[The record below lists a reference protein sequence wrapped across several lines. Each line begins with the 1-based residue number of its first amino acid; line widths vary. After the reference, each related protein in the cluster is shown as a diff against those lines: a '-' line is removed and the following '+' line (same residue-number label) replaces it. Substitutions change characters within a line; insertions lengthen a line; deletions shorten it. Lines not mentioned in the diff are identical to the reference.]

1 MKLKYFLISAAL
13 MTMGQAVATLPATQA
28 ISQSG
33 KTDKSGKS
41 DKTDKSDKSE
51 LENVPAYTFV
61 GKDSICQIFI
71 YSPDPTQGLHL
82 AYLTEDERWVDVGQ
96 LCASD
101 YGPWGAEK
109 KMYNPFVLKANDG
122 TWRALWSVND
132 HSPQFAVAYSED
144 LVTWRP
150 QDYPI
155 VKERGVL
162 DVAAYQMDDG
172 NIDIYLKTHKGK
184 RYVQAT
190 KDFRTFQEDSLE
202 ATADEILWQRDTATI
217 DGKCYKGCDFEVPAL
232 HLAYIRSWFKAL
244 AEENRENS
252 RQMPKT
258 DADLQALGYGQKG
271 DVEAQL
277 TIHPQKTHRISD
289 KLIGIFFE
297 DISRAAD
304 GGLCSELLQNGDFE
318 YNKEDHKH
326 QWNATTAWT
335 GVQLAGSAVGKS
347 GAAAVSTVG
356 KAGSE
361 ASAVI
366 STENGVSQNNPHYAI
381 LGSTPIYN
389 IGWDGIAIKRG
400 AAIEGKEGKH
410 QAELYNVSLY
420 ARCIDGKQ
428 KQLTV
433 ALVDKDGQPIAEAKV
448 KVVGAEWAEY
458 KAQLAITDKYK
469 GMLPSDTVESSNQAS
484 SGASNDSK
492 DANASKNSKDAN
504 VSKDLKNGKNIRF
517 AIIPKG
523 DNKVAV
529 DLVSLKPQDTYKGH
543 GLRRDLAEAIA
554 DLKPRFV
561 RFPGGCMLHGQG
573 IDNIYHWKESVG
585 PQKDR
590 KPAYNIW
597 GYHQTRQL
605 GFYEYFQWCEDMGA
619 EPLPVLAAGV
629 PCQNSVANKQG
640 VAGQQGGIPM
650 SQMPQYIQDVL
661 DLVEWANGDPA
672 TSKWAKMR
680 ANAGHPAPFNLK
692 MIGIGNEDLISTD
705 FEQRYLMI
713 CKAVKEKYPQIE
725 VVGTVGPFHFPSS
738 DYIEGWK
745 IAKENHRY
753 IDAVDEHYYEQPGWF
768 INHQDYYDQ
777 YDRKA
782 PKVYLGEYASRG
794 RDALDNALAEG
805 IHLCNVERNGDVV
818 EMASYAPL
826 LSKDGYSN
834 WSPDMIYFNNNN
846 VRASESYKMQRMF
859 GQHAGDVYVASE
871 LQLPQAIR
879 KYVATSVVKNTKTG
893 KTWLKVVNAL
903 PRTLKIRVDGLGN
916 RNLEVKGRSAEV
928 YEL

>member
-1 MKLKYFLISAAL
+1 MMKTRYLLLSAAL
-13 MTMGQAVATLPATQA
+13 MAMSQTMAATPEQDA
-28 ISQSG
+28 
-33 KTDKSGKS
+33 
-41 DKTDKSDKSE
+41 
-51 LENVPAYTFV
+51 PAYSIV
-61 GKDSICQIFI
+61 GRDSTCQIFV
-71 YSPDPTQGLHL
+71 YSPDPTAGLHL
-82 AYLTEDERWVDVGQ
+82 AYLTDEDKWVDVGQ

-109 KMYNPFVLKANDG
+109 KMYNPFVVKANDG

-132 HSPQFAVAYSED
+132 HAPQFAVAYSED
-144 LVTWRP
+144 LITWRP
-150 QDYPI
+150 QDYPV
-155 VKERGVL
+155 VKEKGVL

-172 NIDIYLKTHKGK
+172 NFDVYLKTKQGK
-184 RYVQAT
+184 RYVQVSP
-190 KDFRTFQEDSLE
+190 DFRTFQEDSLE

-217 DGKCYKGCDFEVPAL
+217 NGKLYQGCDFEVPAV
-232 HLAYIRSWFKAL
+232 HLQYIRSWFKAL
-244 AEENRENS
+244 AEDNAENNRPL
-252 RQMPKT
+252 PKT
-258 DADLQALGYGQKG
+258 PAAPL
-271 DVEAQL
+271 EATL
-277 TIHPQKTHRISD
+277 TIEPNKQHRISD
-289 KLIGIFFE
+289 KLMGIFFE

-304 GGLCSELLQNGDFE
+304 GGLCAELLQNGDFE
-318 YNKEDHKH
+318 YNGEDHQH
-326 QWNATTAWT
+326 QWKATTAWQGNVNVAT
-335 GVQLAGSAVGKS
+335 D
-347 GAAAVSTVG
+347 
-356 KAGSE
+356 
-361 ASAVI
+361 
-366 STENGVSQNNPHYAI
+366 NGVSQNNPHYAI
-381 LGSTPIYN
+381 VGDTPIYN
-389 IGWDGIAIKRG
+389 IGWDGIAAKRG
-400 AAIEGKEGKH
+400 MVYE
-410 QAELYNVSLY
+410 VSFQ
-420 ARCIDGKQ
+420 ARCLDGKK

-433 ALVDKDGQPIAEAKV
+433 ALVNKEGLPMAQAKM
-448 KVVGAEWAEY
+448 KVEGDQWAEY
-458 KAQLAITDKYK
+458 QAQLCITDKYK
-469 GMLPSDTVESSNQAS
+469 GEVGTD
-484 SGASNDSK
+484 K
-492 DANASKNSKDAN
+492 D
-504 VSKDLKNGKNIRF
+504 IRF
-517 AIIPKG
+517 AIFPKG
-523 DNKVAV
+523 EEKVGV

-543 GLRRDLAEAIA
+543 GLRKDLAEAIA

-573 IDNIYHWKESVG
+573 LDNIYHWKESVG

-597 GYHQTRQL
+597 GYHQSRQL

-629 PCQNSVANKQG
+629 PCQNSVANSLG

-650 SQMPQYIQDVL
+650 KDMPQYIQDVL

-672 TSKWAKMR
+672 TSKWAKLR
-680 ANAGHPAPFNLK
+680 ADAGHPAPFHLK

-705 FEQRYLMI
+705 FETRYLMI
-713 CKAVKEKYPQIE
+713 CKAVKEKYPQLE
-725 VVGTVGPFHFPSS
+725 VIGTVGPFHWPSS

-745 IAKENHRY
+745 LAKAHSNI

-794 RDALDNALAEG
+794 ADALDNALAEG

-859 GQHAGDVYVASE
+859 GQHAGDTYISSVLE
-871 LQLPQAIR
+871 LPAELK
-879 KYVATSVVKNTKTG
+879 KYVGTSVVKDSKTG

-903 PRTLKIRVDGLGN
+903 PRILKLKVGGMGKKEISVGA
-916 RNLEVKGRSAEV
+916 RSAEV
-928 YEL
+928 FEL

>member
-1 MKLKYFLISAAL
+1 MKKTKYLLFSAAL
-13 MTMGQAVATLPATQA
+13 MMAATQAVALAPAKKQA
-28 ISQSG
+28 NQQVE
-33 KTDKSGKS
+33 TTAVDK
-41 DKTDKSDKSE
+41 DA
-51 LENVPAYTFV
+51 PAYTIA
-61 GKDSICQIFI
+61 GKDSTCQIFI
-71 YSPDPTQGLHL
+71 YSPGPTQGLHL
-82 AYLTEDERWVDVGQ
+82 AYLTDDERWVDVGQ
-96 LCASD
+96 LCSSD

-109 KMYNPFVLKANDG
+109 KMYRPFVMKANDG

-144 LVTWRP
+144 LITWRP

-155 VKERGVL
+155 VAEKGVT

-172 NIDIYLKTHKGK
+172 NFDIYLKTSRGK

-190 KDFRTFQEDSLE
+190 PDFRTFHEDSIE
-202 ATADEILWQRDTATI
+202 AAADEILWQRDTATVN
-217 DGKCYKGCDFEVPAL
+217 GKRYEGNDFEVPAL

-244 AEENRENS
+244 DEENRENAKP
-252 RQMPKT
+252 MPKT
-258 DADLQALGYGQKG
+258 DADLKALLGDSKAWDGDKQAI
-271 DVEAQL
+271 EAKL
-277 TIHPQKTHRISD
+277 TVNPGKTHRISS
-289 KLIGIFFE
+289 KLMGIFFE

-304 GGLCSELLQNGDFE
+304 GGLYSEMLQNGDFE
-318 YNKEDHKH
+318 YDKEDRHH
-326 QWNATTAWT
+326 QWNATTAWR
-335 GVQLAGSAVGKS
+335 GVELSSPAAGKDASLDGKCTVADGK
-347 GAAAVSTVG
+347 GAPAYV
-356 KAGSE
+356 
-361 ASAVI
+361 

-400 AAIEGKEGKH
+400 AAIDGKPGKH
-410 QAELYNVSLY
+410 QAEVYNVSLH

-433 ALVDKDGQPIAEAKV
+433 ALVDKQDQPIAEAKV
-448 KVVGAEWAEY
+448 KVVGSEWAEY
-458 KAQLAITDKYK
+458 KAQLNVTDKYK
-469 GMLPSDTVESSNQAS
+469 GELPGEASDKEAR
-484 SGASNDSK
+484 
-492 DANASKNSKDAN
+492 
-504 VSKDLKNGKNIRF
+504 NGKGIRF

-523 DNKVAV
+523 EEKVAI

-543 GLRRDLAEAIA
+543 GLRKDLAEAIA

-585 PQKDR
+585 PMKDR

-597 GYHQTRQL
+597 GYHQTRGL

-629 PCQNSVANKQG
+629 PCQNSVANKDG

-650 SQMPQYIQDVL
+650 SQMPQYVQDVL

-680 ANAGHPAPFNLK
+680 ADAGHPAPFNLK
-692 MIGIGNEDLISTD
+692 MIGIGNEDLISSD
-705 FEQRYLMI
+705 FESRYLMI
-713 CKAVKEKYPQIE
+713 CKAVKEKYPQLE
-725 VVGTVGPFHFPSS
+725 VIGTVGPFHWPSS

-745 IAKENHRY
+745 IAKANRKI

-768 INHQDYYDQ
+768 INHQDYYDN

-794 RDALDNALAEG
+794 KDPVDNALAEG

-834 WSPDMIYFNNNN
+834 WSPDMVYFDNNN

-859 GQHAGDVYVASE
+859 GQHAGDTYIASAIDLPANLKRYVG
-871 LQLPQAIR
+871 
-879 KYVATSVVKNTKTG
+879 TSVVKDSKTG

-903 PRTLKIRVDGLGN
+903 PGKLKLQVDGLGD
-916 RNLEVKGRSAEV
+916 RVVEVAGRSAEV
-928 YEL
+928 FEL

>member
-1 MKLKYFLISAAL
+1 MKTRYLLLSAAL
-13 MTMGQAVATLPATQA
+13 MAMSQTMAAVPKQDA
-28 ISQSG
+28 
-33 KTDKSGKS
+33 
-41 DKTDKSDKSE
+41 
-51 LENVPAYTFV
+51 PAYSIV
-61 GKDSICQIFI
+61 GRDSTCQIFV
-71 YSPDPTQGLHL
+71 YSPDPSAGLHL
-82 AYLTEDERWVDVGQ
+82 AYLTDEDKWVDVGQ

-109 KMYNPFVLKANDG
+109 KMYNPFVVKANDG

-132 HSPQFAVAYSED
+132 HAPQFAVAYSED
-144 LVTWRP
+144 LITWRP

-155 VKERGVL
+155 VKEKGVL

-172 NIDIYLKTHKGK
+172 NFDVYLKTKQGK
-184 RYVQAT
+184 RYVQVSP
-190 KDFRTFQEDSLE
+190 DFRTFQEDSLE

-217 DGKCYKGCDFEVPAL
+217 NGKLYQGCDFDVPAV
-232 HLAYIRSWFKAL
+232 HLQYIRSWFKAL
-244 AEENRENS
+244 AEDNAENNRPL
-252 RQMPKT
+252 PKT
-258 DADLQALGYGQKG
+258 PAAPL
-271 DVEAQL
+271 EATL
-277 TIHPQKTHRISD
+277 TIEPNKQHRISD
-289 KLIGIFFE
+289 KLMGIFFE

-304 GGLCSELLQNGDFE
+304 GGLCAELLQNGDFE
-318 YNKEDHKH
+318 YNGEDHQH
-326 QWNATTAWT
+326 QWKATTAWQGNVNVT
-335 GVQLAGSAVGKS
+335 
-347 GAAAVSTVG
+347 TD
-356 KAGSE
+356 
-361 ASAVI
+361 
-366 STENGVSQNNPHYAI
+366 NGVSQNNPHYAI
-381 LGSTPIYN
+381 VGDTPIYN
-389 IGWDGIAIKRG
+389 IGWDGIAAKRG
-400 AAIEGKEGKH
+400 MDYE
-410 QAELYNVSLY
+410 VSFQ
-420 ARCIDGKQ
+420 ARCLDGKK
-428 KQLTV
+428 KQFTV
-433 ALVDKDGQPIAEAKV
+433 ALVNKEGLPMAQAKM
-448 KVVGAEWAEY
+448 KVEGDQWAEY
-458 KAQLAITDKYK
+458 QAQLCITDKYK
-469 GMLPSDTVESSNQAS
+469 GEVDT
-484 SGASNDSK
+484 DK
-492 DANASKNSKDAN
+492 D
-504 VSKDLKNGKNIRF
+504 IRF
-517 AIIPKG
+517 AIFPKG
-523 DNKVAV
+523 EEKVGV

-543 GLRRDLAEAIA
+543 GLRKDLAEAIA

-573 IDNIYHWKESVG
+573 LDNIYHWKESVG

-597 GYHQTRQL
+597 GYHQSRQL

-629 PCQNSVANKQG
+629 PCQNSVANSQG

-650 SQMPQYIQDVL
+650 KDMPQYIQDVL

-672 TSKWAKMR
+672 TSKWAKLR
-680 ANAGHPAPFNLK
+680 ADAGHPAPFHLK

-705 FEQRYLMI
+705 FETRYLMI
-713 CKAVKEKYPQIE
+713 CKAVKEKYPQLE
-725 VVGTVGPFHFPSS
+725 VIGTVGPFHWPSS

-745 IAKENHRY
+745 LAKAHSNI

-794 RDALDNALAEG
+794 ADALDNALAEG

-859 GQHAGDVYVASE
+859 GQHAGDTYISSVLE
-871 LQLPQAIR
+871 LPAELK
-879 KYVATSVVKNTKTG
+879 KYVGTSVVKDSKTG

-903 PRTLKIRVDGLGN
+903 PRILKLKVGGMGKKEISVGA
-916 RNLEVKGRSAEV
+916 RSAEV
-928 YEL
+928 FEL

>member
-1 MKLKYFLISAAL
+1 MMKTRYLLLSAAL
-13 MTMGQAVATLPATQA
+13 MAMSQTMAAAPEQDA
-28 ISQSG
+28 
-33 KTDKSGKS
+33 
-41 DKTDKSDKSE
+41 
-51 LENVPAYTFV
+51 PAYSIV
-61 GKDSICQIFI
+61 GRDSTCQIFV
-71 YSPDPTQGLHL
+71 YSPDPTAGLHL
-82 AYLTEDERWVDVGQ
+82 AYLTDEDKWVDVGQ

-109 KMYNPFVLKANDG
+109 KMYNPFVVKANDG

-132 HSPQFAVAYSED
+132 HAPQFAVAYSED
-144 LVTWRP
+144 LITWRP

-155 VKERGVL
+155 VKEKGVL

-172 NIDIYLKTHKGK
+172 NFDVYLKTKRGK
-184 RYVQAT
+184 RYVQVSP
-190 KDFRTFQEDSLE
+190 DFRTFQEDSLE

-217 DGKCYKGCDFEVPAL
+217 NGKLYQGCDFEVPAV
-232 HLAYIRSWFKAL
+232 HLQYIRSWFKAL
-244 AEENRENS
+244 AEDNAENNRPL
-252 RQMPKT
+252 PKT
-258 DADLQALGYGQKG
+258 PAAPL
-271 DVEAQL
+271 EATL
-277 TIHPQKTHRISD
+277 TIEPNKQHRISD
-289 KLIGIFFE
+289 KLMGIFFE

-304 GGLCSELLQNGDFE
+304 GGLCAELLQNGDFE
-318 YNKEDHKH
+318 YNGEDHQH
-326 QWNATTAWT
+326 QWKATTAWQGNVNVT
-335 GVQLAGSAVGKS
+335 
-347 GAAAVSTVG
+347 TD
-356 KAGSE
+356 
-361 ASAVI
+361 
-366 STENGVSQNNPHYAI
+366 NGVSQNNPHYAI
-381 LGSTPIYN
+381 VGDTPIYN
-389 IGWDGIAIKRG
+389 IGWDGIAAKRG
-400 AAIEGKEGKH
+400 MVYE
-410 QAELYNVSLY
+410 VSFQ
-420 ARCIDGKQ
+420 ARCLDGKK

-433 ALVDKDGQPIAEAKV
+433 ALVNKEGLPMAQAKM
-448 KVVGAEWAEY
+448 KVEGDQWAEY
-458 KAQLAITDKYK
+458 QAQLCITDKYK
-469 GMLPSDTVESSNQAS
+469 GELGTD
-484 SGASNDSK
+484 K
-492 DANASKNSKDAN
+492 D
-504 VSKDLKNGKNIRF
+504 IRF
-517 AIIPKG
+517 SIFPKG
-523 DNKVAV
+523 EEKVGV

-543 GLRRDLAEAIA
+543 GLRKDLAEAIA

-573 IDNIYHWKESVG
+573 LDNIYHWKESVG

-597 GYHQTRQL
+597 GYHQSRQL

-629 PCQNSVANKQG
+629 PCQNSVANSQG

-650 SQMPQYIQDVL
+650 KDMPQYIQDVL

-672 TSKWAKMR
+672 TSKWAKLR
-680 ANAGHPAPFNLK
+680 ADAGHPAPFHLK

-705 FEQRYLMI
+705 FETRYLMI
-713 CKAVKEKYPQIE
+713 CKAVKEKYPQLE
-725 VVGTVGPFHFPSS
+725 VIGTVGPFHWPSS

-745 IAKENHRY
+745 LAKAHSNI

-794 RDALDNALAEG
+794 ADALDNALAEG

-859 GQHAGDVYVASE
+859 GQHAGDTYISSVLE
-871 LQLPQAIR
+871 LPAELK
-879 KYVATSVVKNTKTG
+879 KYVGTSVVKDSKTG

-903 PRTLKIRVDGLGN
+903 PRILKLKVGGMGKKEISVGA
-916 RNLEVKGRSAEV
+916 RSAEV
-928 YEL
+928 FEL

>member
-1 MKLKYFLISAAL
+1 MKTRYLLLSAAL
-13 MTMGQAVATLPATQA
+13 MAMSQTMAAAPEQDA
-28 ISQSG
+28 
-33 KTDKSGKS
+33 
-41 DKTDKSDKSE
+41 
-51 LENVPAYTFV
+51 PAYSIV
-61 GKDSICQIFI
+61 GRDSTCQIFV
-71 YSPDPTQGLHL
+71 YSPDPTAGLHL
-82 AYLTEDERWVDVGQ
+82 AYLTDEDKWVDVGQ

-109 KMYNPFVLKANDG
+109 KMYNPFVVKANDG

-132 HSPQFAVAYSED
+132 HAPQFAVAYSED
-144 LVTWRP
+144 LITWRP

-155 VKERGVL
+155 VKEKGVL

-172 NIDIYLKTHKGK
+172 NFDVYLKTKQGK
-184 RYVQAT
+184 RYVQVSP
-190 KDFRTFQEDSLE
+190 DFRTFQEDSLE
-202 ATADEILWQRDTATI
+202 TTADEILWQRDTATI
-217 DGKCYKGCDFEVPAL
+217 NGKLYQGCDFEVPAV
-232 HLAYIRSWFKAL
+232 HLQYIRSWFKAL
-244 AEENRENS
+244 AEDNAENNRPL
-252 RQMPKT
+252 PKT
-258 DADLQALGYGQKG
+258 PAAPL
-271 DVEAQL
+271 EATL
-277 TIHPQKTHRISD
+277 TIEPNKQHRISD
-289 KLIGIFFE
+289 KLMGIFFE

-304 GGLCSELLQNGDFE
+304 GGLCAELLQNGDFE
-318 YNKEDHKH
+318 YNGEDHQH
-326 QWNATTAWT
+326 QWKATTAWQGNVNVAT
-335 GVQLAGSAVGKS
+335 D
-347 GAAAVSTVG
+347 
-356 KAGSE
+356 
-361 ASAVI
+361 
-366 STENGVSQNNPHYAI
+366 NGVSQNNPHYAI
-381 LGSTPIYN
+381 VGDTPIYN
-389 IGWDGIAIKRG
+389 IGWDGIAAKRG
-400 AAIEGKEGKH
+400 MVYE
-410 QAELYNVSLY
+410 VSFQ
-420 ARCIDGKQ
+420 ARCLDGKK

-433 ALVDKDGQPIAEAKV
+433 ALVNKEGLPMAQAKM
-448 KVVGAEWAEY
+448 KVEGDQWAEY
-458 KAQLAITDKYK
+458 QAQLCITDKYK
-469 GMLPSDTVESSNQAS
+469 GEVDT
-484 SGASNDSK
+484 DK
-492 DANASKNSKDAN
+492 D
-504 VSKDLKNGKNIRF
+504 IRF
-517 AIIPKG
+517 AIFPKG
-523 DNKVAV
+523 EEKVGV

-543 GLRRDLAEAIA
+543 GLRKDLAEAIA

-573 IDNIYHWKESVG
+573 LDNIYHWKESVG

-597 GYHQTRQL
+597 GYHQSRQL

-629 PCQNSVANKQG
+629 PCQNSVANSQG

-650 SQMPQYIQDVL
+650 KDMPQYIQDVL

-672 TSKWAKMR
+672 TSKWAKLR
-680 ANAGHPAPFNLK
+680 ADAGHPAPFHLK

-705 FEQRYLMI
+705 FETRYLMI
-713 CKAVKEKYPQIE
+713 CKAVKEKYPQLE
-725 VVGTVGPFHFPSS
+725 VIGTVGPFHWPSS

-745 IAKENHRY
+745 LAKAHSNI

-794 RDALDNALAEG
+794 ADALDNALAEG

-859 GQHAGDVYVASE
+859 GQHAGDTYISSVLE
-871 LQLPQAIR
+871 LPAELK
-879 KYVATSVVKNTKTG
+879 KYVGTSVVKDSKTG

-903 PRTLKIRVDGLGN
+903 PRILKLKVGGMGKKEISVGA
-916 RNLEVKGRSAEV
+916 RSAEV
-928 YEL
+928 FEL

>member
-1 MKLKYFLISAAL
+1 MKTRYLLLSAAL
-13 MTMGQAVATLPATQA
+13 MAMSLTMAAAPEQDA
-28 ISQSG
+28 
-33 KTDKSGKS
+33 
-41 DKTDKSDKSE
+41 
-51 LENVPAYTFV
+51 PAYSIV
-61 GKDSICQIFI
+61 GRDSTCQIFV
-71 YSPDPTQGLHL
+71 YSPDPTAGLHL
-82 AYLTEDERWVDVGQ
+82 AYLTDEDKWVDVGQ

-109 KMYNPFVLKANDG
+109 KMYNPFVVKANDG

-132 HSPQFAVAYSED
+132 HAPQFAVAYSED
-144 LVTWRP
+144 LITWRP

-155 VKERGVL
+155 VKEKGVL

-172 NIDIYLKTHKGK
+172 NFDVYLKTKQGK
-184 RYVQAT
+184 RYVQVSP
-190 KDFRTFQEDSLE
+190 DFRTFQEDSLE

-217 DGKCYKGCDFEVPAL
+217 NGKLYQGCDFEVPAV
-232 HLAYIRSWFKAL
+232 HLQYIRSWFKAL
-244 AEENRENS
+244 AEDNAENNRPL
-252 RQMPKT
+252 PKT
-258 DADLQALGYGQKG
+258 PAAPL
-271 DVEAQL
+271 EATL
-277 TIHPQKTHRISD
+277 TIEPNKQHRISD
-289 KLIGIFFE
+289 KLMGIFFE

-304 GGLCSELLQNGDFE
+304 GGLCAELLQNGDFE
-318 YNKEDHKH
+318 YNGEDHQH
-326 QWNATTAWT
+326 QWKATTAWQGNVNVAT
-335 GVQLAGSAVGKS
+335 D
-347 GAAAVSTVG
+347 
-356 KAGSE
+356 
-361 ASAVI
+361 
-366 STENGVSQNNPHYAI
+366 NGVSQNNPHYAI
-381 LGSTPIYN
+381 VGDTPIYN
-389 IGWDGIAIKRG
+389 IGWDGIAAKRG
-400 AAIEGKEGKH
+400 MVYE
-410 QAELYNVSLY
+410 VSFQ
-420 ARCIDGKQ
+420 ARCLDGKK

-433 ALVDKDGQPIAEAKV
+433 ALVNKEGLPMAQAKM
-448 KVVGAEWAEY
+448 KVEGDQWAEY
-458 KAQLAITDKYK
+458 QAQLCITDKYK
-469 GMLPSDTVESSNQAS
+469 GELGTD
-484 SGASNDSK
+484 K
-492 DANASKNSKDAN
+492 D
-504 VSKDLKNGKNIRF
+504 IRF
-517 AIIPKG
+517 AIFPKG
-523 DNKVAV
+523 EEKVGV

-543 GLRRDLAEAIA
+543 GLRKDLAEAIA

-573 IDNIYHWKESVG
+573 LDNIYHWKESVG

-597 GYHQTRQL
+597 GYHQSRQL

-629 PCQNSVANKQG
+629 PCQNSVANSQG

-650 SQMPQYIQDVL
+650 KDMPQYIQDVL

-672 TSKWAKMR
+672 TSKWAKLR
-680 ANAGHPAPFNLK
+680 ADAGHPAPFHLK

-705 FEQRYLMI
+705 FETRYLMI
-713 CKAVKEKYPQIE
+713 CKAVKEKYPQLE
-725 VVGTVGPFHFPSS
+725 VIGTVGPFHWPSS

-745 IAKENHRY
+745 LAKAHSNI

-794 RDALDNALAEG
+794 ADALDNALAEG

-859 GQHAGDVYVASE
+859 GQHAGDTYISSVLE
-871 LQLPQAIR
+871 LPAELK
-879 KYVATSVVKNTKTG
+879 KYVGTSVVKDSKTG

-903 PRTLKIRVDGLGN
+903 PRILKLKVGGMGKKEISVGA
-916 RNLEVKGRSAEV
+916 RSAEV
-928 YEL
+928 FEL

>member
-1 MKLKYFLISAAL
+1 MKTRYLLLSAAL
-13 MTMGQAVATLPATQA
+13 MVMSQTMAAAPEQDA
-28 ISQSG
+28 
-33 KTDKSGKS
+33 
-41 DKTDKSDKSE
+41 
-51 LENVPAYTFV
+51 PAYSIV
-61 GKDSICQIFI
+61 GRDSTCQIFV
-71 YSPDPTQGLHL
+71 YSPDPTAGLHL
-82 AYLTEDERWVDVGQ
+82 AYLTDEDKWVDVGQ

-109 KMYNPFVLKANDG
+109 KMYNPFVVKANDG

-132 HSPQFAVAYSED
+132 HAPQFAVAYSED
-144 LVTWRP
+144 LITWRP

-155 VKERGVL
+155 VKEKGVL

-172 NIDIYLKTHKGK
+172 NFDVYLKTKQGK
-184 RYVQAT
+184 RYVQVSP
-190 KDFRTFQEDSLE
+190 DFRTFQEDSLE

-217 DGKCYKGCDFEVPAL
+217 NGKLYQGCDFEVPAV
-232 HLAYIRSWFKAL
+232 HLQYIRSWFKAL
-244 AEENRENS
+244 AEDNAENNRPL
-252 RQMPKT
+252 PKT
-258 DADLQALGYGQKG
+258 PAAPL
-271 DVEAQL
+271 EATL
-277 TIHPQKTHRISD
+277 TIEPNKQHRISD
-289 KLIGIFFE
+289 KLMGIFFE

-304 GGLCSELLQNGDFE
+304 GGLCAELLQNGDFE
-318 YNKEDHKH
+318 YNGEDHQH
-326 QWNATTAWT
+326 QWKAITAWQGNVNVT
-335 GVQLAGSAVGKS
+335 
-347 GAAAVSTVG
+347 TD
-356 KAGSE
+356 
-361 ASAVI
+361 
-366 STENGVSQNNPHYAI
+366 NGVSQNNPHYAI
-381 LGSTPIYN
+381 VGDTPIYN
-389 IGWDGIAIKRG
+389 IGWDGIAAKRG
-400 AAIEGKEGKH
+400 MVYE
-410 QAELYNVSLY
+410 VSFQ
-420 ARCIDGKQ
+420 ARCLDGKK

-433 ALVDKDGQPIAEAKV
+433 ALVNKEGLPMAQAKM
-448 KVVGAEWAEY
+448 KVEGDQWAEY
-458 KAQLAITDKYK
+458 QAQLCITDKYK
-469 GMLPSDTVESSNQAS
+469 GELGTD
-484 SGASNDSK
+484 K
-492 DANASKNSKDAN
+492 D
-504 VSKDLKNGKNIRF
+504 IRF
-517 AIIPKG
+517 AIFPKG
-523 DNKVAV
+523 EEKVGV

-543 GLRRDLAEAIA
+543 GLRKDLAEAIA

-573 IDNIYHWKESVG
+573 LDNIYHWKESVG

-597 GYHQTRQL
+597 GYHQSRQL

-629 PCQNSVANKQG
+629 PCQNSVANSQG

-650 SQMPQYIQDVL
+650 KDMPQYIQDVL

-672 TSKWAKMR
+672 TSKWAKLR
-680 ANAGHPAPFNLK
+680 ADAGHPAPFHLK

-705 FEQRYLMI
+705 FETRYLMI
-713 CKAVKEKYPQIE
+713 CKAVKEKYPQLE
-725 VVGTVGPFHFPSS
+725 VIGTVGPFHWPSS

-745 IAKENHRY
+745 LAKAHSNI

-794 RDALDNALAEG
+794 ADALDNALAEG

-859 GQHAGDVYVASE
+859 GQHAGDTYISSVLE
-871 LQLPQAIR
+871 LPAELK
-879 KYVATSVVKNTKTG
+879 KYVGTSVVKDSKTG

-903 PRTLKIRVDGLGN
+903 PRILKLKVGGMGKKEISVGA
-916 RNLEVKGRSAEV
+916 RSAEV
-928 YEL
+928 FEL

>member
-1 MKLKYFLISAAL
+1 MKTRYLLLSAAL
-13 MTMGQAVATLPATQA
+13 MAMSQTMAAVPKQDA
-28 ISQSG
+28 
-33 KTDKSGKS
+33 
-41 DKTDKSDKSE
+41 
-51 LENVPAYTFV
+51 PAYSIV
-61 GKDSICQIFI
+61 GRDSTCQIFV
-71 YSPDPTQGLHL
+71 YSPDPSAGLHL
-82 AYLTEDERWVDVGQ
+82 AYLTDEDKWVDVGQ

-132 HSPQFAVAYSED
+132 HAPQFAVAYSED
-144 LVTWRP
+144 LITWRP

-155 VKERGVL
+155 VKEKGVL

-172 NIDIYLKTHKGK
+172 NFDVYLKTKQGK
-184 RYVQAT
+184 RYVQVSP
-190 KDFRTFQEDSLE
+190 DFRTFQEDSLE

-217 DGKCYKGCDFEVPAL
+217 NGKLYQGCDFDVPAV
-232 HLAYIRSWFKAL
+232 HLQYIRSWFKAL
-244 AEENRENS
+244 AEDNAENNRPL
-252 RQMPKT
+252 PKT
-258 DADLQALGYGQKG
+258 PAAPL
-271 DVEAQL
+271 EATL
-277 TIHPQKTHRISD
+277 TIEPNKQHRISD
-289 KLIGIFFE
+289 KLMGIFFE

-304 GGLCSELLQNGDFE
+304 GGLCAELLQNGDFE
-318 YNKEDHKH
+318 YNGEDHQH
-326 QWNATTAWT
+326 QWKATTAWQGNVNVT
-335 GVQLAGSAVGKS
+335 
-347 GAAAVSTVG
+347 TD
-356 KAGSE
+356 
-361 ASAVI
+361 
-366 STENGVSQNNPHYAI
+366 NGVSQNNPHYAI
-381 LGSTPIYN
+381 VGDTPIYN
-389 IGWDGIAIKRG
+389 IGWDGIAAKRG
-400 AAIEGKEGKH
+400 MDYE
-410 QAELYNVSLY
+410 VSFQ
-420 ARCIDGKQ
+420 ARCLDGKK
-428 KQLTV
+428 KQFTV
-433 ALVDKDGQPIAEAKV
+433 ALVNKEGLPMAQAKM
-448 KVVGAEWAEY
+448 KVEGDQWAEY
-458 KAQLAITDKYK
+458 QAQLCITDKYK
-469 GMLPSDTVESSNQAS
+469 GEVDT
-484 SGASNDSK
+484 DK
-492 DANASKNSKDAN
+492 D
-504 VSKDLKNGKNIRF
+504 IRF
-517 AIIPKG
+517 AIFPKG
-523 DNKVAV
+523 EEKVGV

-543 GLRRDLAEAIA
+543 GLRKDLAEAIA

-573 IDNIYHWKESVG
+573 LDNIYHWKESVG

-597 GYHQTRQL
+597 GYHQSRQL

-629 PCQNSVANKQG
+629 PCQNSVANSQG

-650 SQMPQYIQDVL
+650 KDMPQYIQDVL

-672 TSKWAKMR
+672 TSKWAKLR
-680 ANAGHPAPFNLK
+680 ADAGHPAPFHLK

-705 FEQRYLMI
+705 FETRYLMI
-713 CKAVKEKYPQIE
+713 CKAVKEKYPQLE
-725 VVGTVGPFHFPSS
+725 VIGTVGPFHWPSS

-745 IAKENHRY
+745 LAKAHSNI

-794 RDALDNALAEG
+794 ADALDNALAEG

-859 GQHAGDVYVASE
+859 GQHAGDTYISSVLE
-871 LQLPQAIR
+871 LPAELK
-879 KYVATSVVKNTKTG
+879 KYVGTSVVKDSKTG

-903 PRTLKIRVDGLGN
+903 PRILKLKVGGMGKKEISVGA
-916 RNLEVKGRSAEV
+916 RSAEV
-928 YEL
+928 FEL

>member
-1 MKLKYFLISAAL
+1 MKTRYLLLSAAL
-13 MTMGQAVATLPATQA
+13 MAMSQTMAAAPEQDA
-28 ISQSG
+28 
-33 KTDKSGKS
+33 
-41 DKTDKSDKSE
+41 
-51 LENVPAYTFV
+51 PAYSIV
-61 GKDSICQIFI
+61 GRDSTCQIFV
-71 YSPDPTQGLHL
+71 YSPDPTAGLHL
-82 AYLTEDERWVDVGQ
+82 AYLTDEDKWVDVGQ

-109 KMYNPFVLKANDG
+109 KMYNPFVVKANDG

-132 HSPQFAVAYSED
+132 HAPQFAVAYSED
-144 LVTWRP
+144 LITWRP

-155 VKERGVL
+155 VKEKGVL

-172 NIDIYLKTHKGK
+172 NFDVYLKTKQGK
-184 RYVQAT
+184 RYVQVSP
-190 KDFRTFQEDSLE
+190 DFRTFQEDSLE
-202 ATADEILWQRDTATI
+202 TTADEILWQRDTATI
-217 DGKCYKGCDFEVPAL
+217 NGKLYQGCDFEVPAV
-232 HLAYIRSWFKAL
+232 HLQYIRSWFKAL
-244 AEENRENS
+244 AEDNAENNRPL
-252 RQMPKT
+252 PKT
-258 DADLQALGYGQKG
+258 PAAPL
-271 DVEAQL
+271 EATL
-277 TIHPQKTHRISD
+277 TIEPNKQHRISD
-289 KLIGIFFE
+289 KLMGIFFE

-304 GGLCSELLQNGDFE
+304 GGLCAELLQNGDFE
-318 YNKEDHKH
+318 YNGEDHQH
-326 QWNATTAWT
+326 QWKATTAWQGNVNVT
-335 GVQLAGSAVGKS
+335 
-347 GAAAVSTVG
+347 TD
-356 KAGSE
+356 
-361 ASAVI
+361 
-366 STENGVSQNNPHYAI
+366 NGVSQNNPHYAI
-381 LGSTPIYN
+381 VGDTPIYN
-389 IGWDGIAIKRG
+389 IGWDGIAAKRG
-400 AAIEGKEGKH
+400 MVYE
-410 QAELYNVSLY
+410 VSFQ
-420 ARCIDGKQ
+420 ARCLDGKK

-433 ALVDKDGQPIAEAKV
+433 ALVNKEGLPMAQAKM
-448 KVVGAEWAEY
+448 KVEGDQWAEY
-458 KAQLAITDKYK
+458 QAQLCITDKYK
-469 GMLPSDTVESSNQAS
+469 GELGTD
-484 SGASNDSK
+484 K
-492 DANASKNSKDAN
+492 D
-504 VSKDLKNGKNIRF
+504 IRF
-517 AIIPKG
+517 SIFPKG
-523 DNKVAV
+523 EEKVGV

-543 GLRRDLAEAIA
+543 GLRKDLAEAIA

-573 IDNIYHWKESVG
+573 LDNIYHWKESVG

-597 GYHQTRQL
+597 GYHQSRQL

-629 PCQNSVANKQG
+629 PCQNSVANSQG

-650 SQMPQYIQDVL
+650 KDMPQYIQDVL

-672 TSKWAKMR
+672 TSKWAKLR
-680 ANAGHPAPFNLK
+680 ADAGHPAPFHLK

-705 FEQRYLMI
+705 FETRYLMI
-713 CKAVKEKYPQIE
+713 CKAVKEKYPQLE
-725 VVGTVGPFHFPSS
+725 VIGTVGPFHWPSS

-745 IAKENHRY
+745 LAKAHSNI

-794 RDALDNALAEG
+794 ADALDNALAEG

-859 GQHAGDVYVASE
+859 GQHAGDTYISSVLE
-871 LQLPQAIR
+871 LPAELK
-879 KYVATSVVKNTKTG
+879 KYVGTSVVKDSKTG

-903 PRTLKIRVDGLGN
+903 PRILKLKVGGMGKKEISVGA
-916 RNLEVKGRSAEV
+916 RSAEV
-928 YEL
+928 FEL

>member
-1 MKLKYFLISAAL
+1 MKTRYLLLSAAL
-13 MTMGQAVATLPATQA
+13 MVMSQTMAAAPEQDA
-28 ISQSG
+28 
-33 KTDKSGKS
+33 
-41 DKTDKSDKSE
+41 
-51 LENVPAYTFV
+51 PAYSIV
-61 GKDSICQIFI
+61 GRDSTCQIFV
-71 YSPDPTQGLHL
+71 YSPDPTAGLHL
-82 AYLTEDERWVDVGQ
+82 AYLTDEDKWVDVGQ

-109 KMYNPFVLKANDG
+109 KMYNPFVVKANDG

-132 HSPQFAVAYSED
+132 HAPQFAVAYSED
-144 LVTWRP
+144 LITWRP

-155 VKERGVL
+155 VKEKGVL

-172 NIDIYLKTHKGK
+172 NFDVYLKTKRGK
-184 RYVQAT
+184 RYVQVSP
-190 KDFRTFQEDSLE
+190 DFRTFQEDSLE

-217 DGKCYKGCDFEVPAL
+217 NGKLYQGCDFEVPAV
-232 HLAYIRSWFKAL
+232 HLQYIRSWFKAL
-244 AEENRENS
+244 AEDNAENNRPL
-252 RQMPKT
+252 PKT
-258 DADLQALGYGQKG
+258 PAAPL
-271 DVEAQL
+271 EATL
-277 TIHPQKTHRISD
+277 TIEPNKQHRISD
-289 KLIGIFFE
+289 KLMGIFFE

-304 GGLCSELLQNGDFE
+304 GGLCAELLQNGDFE
-318 YNKEDHKH
+318 YNGEDHQH
-326 QWNATTAWT
+326 QWKATTAWQGNVNVT
-335 GVQLAGSAVGKS
+335 
-347 GAAAVSTVG
+347 TD
-356 KAGSE
+356 
-361 ASAVI
+361 
-366 STENGVSQNNPHYAI
+366 NGVSQNNPHYAI
-381 LGSTPIYN
+381 VGDTPIYN
-389 IGWDGIAIKRG
+389 IGWDGIAAKRG
-400 AAIEGKEGKH
+400 MDYE
-410 QAELYNVSLY
+410 VSFQ
-420 ARCIDGKQ
+420 ARCLDGKK
-428 KQLTV
+428 KQFTV
-433 ALVDKDGQPIAEAKV
+433 ALVNKEGLPMAQAKM
-448 KVVGAEWAEY
+448 KVEGDQWAEY
-458 KAQLAITDKYK
+458 QAQLCITDKYK
-469 GMLPSDTVESSNQAS
+469 GEVDT
-484 SGASNDSK
+484 DK
-492 DANASKNSKDAN
+492 D
-504 VSKDLKNGKNIRF
+504 IRF
-517 AIIPKG
+517 AIFPKG
-523 DNKVAV
+523 EEKVGV

-543 GLRRDLAEAIA
+543 GLRKDLAEAIA

-573 IDNIYHWKESVG
+573 LDNIYHWKESVG

-597 GYHQTRQL
+597 GYHQSRQL

-629 PCQNSVANKQG
+629 PCQNSVANSQG

-650 SQMPQYIQDVL
+650 KDMPQYIQDVL

-672 TSKWAKMR
+672 TSKWAKLR
-680 ANAGHPAPFNLK
+680 ADAGHPAPFHLK

-705 FEQRYLMI
+705 FETRYLMI
-713 CKAVKEKYPQIE
+713 CKAVKEKYPQLE
-725 VVGTVGPFHFPSS
+725 VIGTVGPFHWPSS

-745 IAKENHRY
+745 LAKAHSNI

-794 RDALDNALAEG
+794 ADALDNALAEG

-859 GQHAGDVYVASE
+859 GQHAGDTYISSVLE
-871 LQLPQAIR
+871 LPAELK
-879 KYVATSVVKNTKTG
+879 KYVGTSVVKDSKTG

-903 PRTLKIRVDGLGN
+903 PRILKLKVGGMGKKEISVGA
-916 RNLEVKGRSAEV
+916 RSAEV
-928 YEL
+928 FEL

>member
-1 MKLKYFLISAAL
+1 MKTRYLLLSAAL
-13 MTMGQAVATLPATQA
+13 MAMSQTMAAAPEQDA
-28 ISQSG
+28 
-33 KTDKSGKS
+33 
-41 DKTDKSDKSE
+41 
-51 LENVPAYTFV
+51 PAYSIV
-61 GKDSICQIFI
+61 GRDSTCQIFV
-71 YSPDPTQGLHL
+71 YSPDPSAGLHL
-82 AYLTEDERWVDVGQ
+82 AYLTDEDKWVDVGQ

-109 KMYNPFVLKANDG
+109 KMYNPFVVKANDG

-132 HSPQFAVAYSED
+132 HAPQFAVAYSED
-144 LVTWRP
+144 LITWRP

-155 VKERGVL
+155 VKEKGVL

-172 NIDIYLKTHKGK
+172 NFDVYLKTKQGK
-184 RYVQAT
+184 RYVQVSP
-190 KDFRTFQEDSLE
+190 DFRTFQEDSLE

-217 DGKCYKGCDFEVPAL
+217 NGKLYQGCDFEVPAV
-232 HLAYIRSWFKAL
+232 HLQYIRSWFKAL
-244 AEENRENS
+244 GEDYAENNRPL
-252 RQMPKT
+252 PKT
-258 DADLQALGYGQKG
+258 PAAPL
-271 DVEAQL
+271 EATL
-277 TIHPQKTHRISD
+277 TIEPNKQHRISD
-289 KLIGIFFE
+289 KLMGIFFE

-304 GGLCSELLQNGDFE
+304 GGLCAELLQNGDFE
-318 YNKEDHKH
+318 YNGEDHQH
-326 QWNATTAWT
+326 QWKATTAWQGNVNVT
-335 GVQLAGSAVGKS
+335 
-347 GAAAVSTVG
+347 TD
-356 KAGSE
+356 
-361 ASAVI
+361 
-366 STENGVSQNNPHYAI
+366 NGVSQNNPHYAI
-381 LGSTPIYN
+381 VGDTPIYN
-389 IGWDGIAIKRG
+389 IGWDGIAAKRG
-400 AAIEGKEGKH
+400 MVYE
-410 QAELYNVSLY
+410 VSFQ
-420 ARCIDGKQ
+420 ARCLDGKK
-428 KQLTV
+428 KQFTV
-433 ALVDKDGQPIAEAKV
+433 ALVNKEGLPMAQAKM
-448 KVVGAEWAEY
+448 KVEGDQWAEY
-458 KAQLAITDKYK
+458 QAQLCITDKYK
-469 GMLPSDTVESSNQAS
+469 GEVGTD
-484 SGASNDSK
+484 K
-492 DANASKNSKDAN
+492 D
-504 VSKDLKNGKNIRF
+504 IRF
-517 AIIPKG
+517 AIFPKG
-523 DNKVAV
+523 EEKVGV

-543 GLRRDLAEAIA
+543 GLRKDLAEAIA

-573 IDNIYHWKESVG
+573 LDNIYHWKESVG

-597 GYHQTRQL
+597 GYHQSRQL

-629 PCQNSVANKQG
+629 PCQNSVANSQG

-650 SQMPQYIQDVL
+650 KDMPQYIQDVL

-672 TSKWAKMR
+672 TSKWAKLR
-680 ANAGHPAPFNLK
+680 ADAGHPAPFHLK

-705 FEQRYLMI
+705 FETRYLMI
-713 CKAVKEKYPQIE
+713 CKAVKEKYPQLE
-725 VVGTVGPFHFPSS
+725 VIGTVGPFHWPSS

-745 IAKENHRY
+745 LAKAHANI

-794 RDALDNALAEG
+794 ADALDNALAEG

-859 GQHAGDVYVASE
+859 GQHAGDTYISSVLE
-871 LQLPQAIR
+871 LPAELK
-879 KYVATSVVKNTKTG
+879 KYVGTSVVKDSKTG

-903 PRTLKIRVDGLGN
+903 PRILKLKVGGMGKKEISVGA
-916 RNLEVKGRSAEV
+916 RSAEV
-928 YEL
+928 FEL

>member
-1 MKLKYFLISAAL
+1 MKTRYLLLSAAL
-13 MTMGQAVATLPATQA
+13 MAMSQTMAAAPEQDA
-28 ISQSG
+28 
-33 KTDKSGKS
+33 
-41 DKTDKSDKSE
+41 
-51 LENVPAYTFV
+51 PAYSIV
-61 GKDSICQIFI
+61 GRDSTCQIFV
-71 YSPDPTQGLHL
+71 YSPDPTAGLHL
-82 AYLTEDERWVDVGQ
+82 AYLTDEDKWVDVGQ

-109 KMYNPFVLKANDG
+109 KMYNPFVVKANDG

-132 HSPQFAVAYSED
+132 HAPQFAVAYSED
-144 LVTWRP
+144 LITWRP

-155 VKERGVL
+155 VKEKGVL

-172 NIDIYLKTHKGK
+172 NFDVYLKTKQGK
-184 RYVQAT
+184 RYVQVSP
-190 KDFRTFQEDSLE
+190 DFRTFQEDSLE

-217 DGKCYKGCDFEVPAL
+217 NGKLYQGCDFEVPAV
-232 HLAYIRSWFKAL
+232 HLQYIRSWFKAL
-244 AEENRENS
+244 AEDNAENNRPL
-252 RQMPKT
+252 PKT
-258 DADLQALGYGQKG
+258 PAAPL
-271 DVEAQL
+271 EATL
-277 TIHPQKTHRISD
+277 TIEPNKQHRISD
-289 KLIGIFFE
+289 KLMGIFFE

-304 GGLCSELLQNGDFE
+304 GGLCAELLQNGDFE
-318 YNKEDHKH
+318 YNGEDHQH
-326 QWNATTAWT
+326 QWKATTAWQGNVNVAT
-335 GVQLAGSAVGKS
+335 D
-347 GAAAVSTVG
+347 
-356 KAGSE
+356 
-361 ASAVI
+361 
-366 STENGVSQNNPHYAI
+366 NGVSQNNPHYAI
-381 LGSTPIYN
+381 VGDTPIYN
-389 IGWDGIAIKRG
+389 IGWDGIAAKRG
-400 AAIEGKEGKH
+400 MVYE
-410 QAELYNVSLY
+410 VSFQ
-420 ARCIDGKQ
+420 ARCLDGKK

-433 ALVDKDGQPIAEAKV
+433 ALVNKEGLPMAQAKM
-448 KVVGAEWAEY
+448 KVEGDQWAEY
-458 KAQLAITDKYK
+458 QAQLCITDKYK
-469 GMLPSDTVESSNQAS
+469 GEVGTD
-484 SGASNDSK
+484 K
-492 DANASKNSKDAN
+492 D
-504 VSKDLKNGKNIRF
+504 IRF
-517 AIIPKG
+517 SIFPKG
-523 DNKVAV
+523 EEKVGV

-543 GLRRDLAEAIA
+543 GLRKDLAEAIA

-573 IDNIYHWKESVG
+573 LDNIYHWKESVG

-597 GYHQTRQL
+597 GYHQSRQL

-629 PCQNSVANKQG
+629 PCQNSVANSLG

-650 SQMPQYIQDVL
+650 KDMPQYIQDVL

-672 TSKWAKMR
+672 TSKWAKLR
-680 ANAGHPAPFNLK
+680 ADAGHPAPFHLK

-705 FEQRYLMI
+705 FETRYLMI
-713 CKAVKEKYPQIE
+713 CKAVKEKYPQLE
-725 VVGTVGPFHFPSS
+725 VIGTVGPFHWPSS

-745 IAKENHRY
+745 LAKAHSNI

-794 RDALDNALAEG
+794 ADALDNALAEG

-846 VRASESYKMQRMF
+846 VRASDSYKMQRMF
-859 GQHAGDVYVASE
+859 GQHAGDTYISSVLE
-871 LQLPQAIR
+871 LPAELK
-879 KYVATSVVKNTKTG
+879 KYVGTSVVKDSKTG

-903 PRTLKIRVDGLGN
+903 PRILKLKVGGMGKKEISVGA
-916 RNLEVKGRSAEV
+916 RSAEV
-928 YEL
+928 FEL